1 VTKLL
6 LSIEYITKHEFAV
19 GDQEKDVVKP
29 RNRQIHELNPKLL
42 IAVRSLLDDILSRV
56 YNTTAVSNCCYILL
70 SSH

>member
-6 LSIEYITKHEFAV
+6 LCIEYINKHEFAV

-42 IAVRSLLDDILSRV
+42 IAVRSLLDDIL
-56 YNTTAVSNCCYILL
+56 
-70 SSH
+70 